1 MVCTDKSS
9 VYYCNSRSSP
19 ARSPAAWWWTYVR
32 TLGQSFYCARVGAD
46 VRGGRGGGVG
56 GRLTLLWKVRSV
68 IFFFFFWGGR
78 PPVALS
84 CRCFRC
90 TNKGLDGVVGTER
103 QWRAGGLF
111 TIITPSRWR
120 HVIDSR
126 LSHSLK
132 CLAISN
138 TLYLESG
145 YIIEV
150 QQRPMEGGTSAG
162 IFQFVVQNR
171 DNEFVGI
178 NLLSDVSAL
187 SGYSE
192 LSNAHQQ

>member
-1 MVCTDKSS
+1 MVMNIRENTGS
-9 VYYCNSRSSP
+9 VLLLRPCWGRRSW
-19 ARSPAAWWWTYVR
+19 RE
-32 TLGQSFYCARVGAD
+32 
-46 VRGGRGGGVG
+46 GRGC
-56 GRLTLLWKVRSV
+56 GRASNFALEGE
-68 IFFFFFWGGR
+68 IGDFFFFFLGGR

-126 LSHSLK
+126 LSHSRK

-178 NLLSDVSAL
+178 NLLSDVSVL